1 MRMIHNLLF
10 YIYLCAMAFSF
21 FKSKEEI
28 QWIPLTSMEQLDTI
42 QATSIQKP
50 QIIFKHSTTC
60 SISRMAYNRM
70 VEGLDQILPLGD
82 IYYLDL
88 LANRAISNEIA
99 NKWEVVHESPQIL
112 IIKNGHS
119 VYDTS
124 HNMISPSD
132 IKNHLS

>member
-1 MRMIHNLLF
+1 MS
-10 YIYLCAMAFSF
+10 FSF
-21 FKSKEEI
+21 FKAKTEVN
-28 QWIPLTSMEQLDTI
+28 WIPLTNMEQLE
-42 QATSIQKP
+42 SIQTASNNRP

-70 VEGLDQILPLGD
+70 VEGLEQILPLAD
-82 IYYLDL
+82 VYYLDL

-112 IIKNGHS
+112 VIKNGIS

-124 HNMISPSD
+124 HNMISTGD
-132 IKNHLS
+132 IKNHLL